1 MKKIFLNLSFVLTF
15 LIFFSCE
22 ELNEGINDNP
32 NDIVISDVD
41 AKLFLTGG
49 QLANTQVQLG
59 RLSNVA
65 GMYSGQL
72 IGFASIFANQYGF
85 NISTGDSDGTW
96 RSMYVGVITNMR
108 HIINSS
114 DNTLLVGI
122 AKVVEAHSISTGA
135 TIFGDIPYNEIG
147 NLDISDPIFDSQIEV
162 FNDILLLLDDA
173 IATLQNS
180 SSQNVPQD
188 IYFEGDKN
196 KWIEAAYTLKARIYL
211 QLKDYSSALTA
222 AQSGISSA
230 SGDLEFKPRGAAEST
245 EGDKNLT
252 WVMLEGSRAGD
263 LGNIG
268 SDGTKSYLMSLLDP
282 SNGASSRNHSKTD
295 ETARFGY
302 FQILE
307 NWSGNNGIVGQFEAQ
322 NMISFFENKL
332 IMAEC
337 AARNGSVSDGLSHL
351 NDVRAWMNTG
361 GHLNSNYPTSAL
373 SYINFSESDF
383 NPGAIENPDSV
394 TPKVAFLRE
403 VIEERYVSGFTSY
416 MPFNDS
422 RRLRKDDQNISVPF
436 VMVAGPNPPYA
447 ERLPYS
453 EDELNS
459 NSNAPE
465 DPGIFA
471 KTRVNE

>member
-1 MKKIFLNLSFVLTF
+1 MNKIYLNTTLIFTF
-15 LIFFSCE
+15 LIFISCE

-32 NDIVISDVD
+32 NDIVISDIE
-41 AKLFLTGG
+41 ATLFLTGG

-59 RLSNVA
+59 RLSNVSS
-65 GMYSGQL
+65 MYSGQL

-96 RSMYVGVITNMR
+96 RAIYVGVITNMR

-114 DNTLLVGI
+114 DNALLVGI
-122 AKVVEAHSISTGA
+122 AQVVEAHAISTGA
-135 TIFGDIPYNEIG
+135 TIFGDIPYKEIG
-147 NLDISDPIFDSQIEV
+147 NLDITDPVFDSQIDV
-162 FNDILLLLDDA
+162 FNDVLLLLDDA
-173 IATLQNS
+173 IVTLQSS
-180 SSQNVPQD
+180 SSQNIPQD

-211 QLKDYSSALTA
+211 QLKDYSSALSA
-222 AQSGISSA
+222 AQNGISSA
-230 SGDLEFKPRGAAEST
+230 SGDLEFIPRGAAEST

-268 SDGTKSYLMSLLDP
+268 SNGEASFLMSLLDP
-282 SNGASSRNHSKTD
+282 SNTSSRNHAKTN
-295 ETARFGY
+295 ETSRHGY

-307 NWSGNNGIVGQFEAQ
+307 NWSGNNGIVGQFERQ

-351 NDVRAWMNTG
+351 NDVRSWMSTG

-373 SYINFSESDF
+373 SYISFSESDF
-383 NPGAIENPDSV
+383 NPGGIENPDSV

-416 MPFNDS
+416 MPFNDA

-436 VMVAGPNPPYA
+436 VMVGGPNPPYP

-453 EDELNS
+453 ADELNS

-465 DPGIFA
+465 DPGIFV
-471 KTRVNE
+471 KTKVNE

>member
-1 MKKIFLNLSFVLTF
+1 MKKIFLNLSFILTF